1 MGVHM
6 DKRAVALS
14 EAAGCVL
21 IYGAAVLLHFVYPLS
36 KGAAL
41 SIVFGSVNESVWE
54 HTKIFAAPYIGW
66 ALLQLCWLKVHF
78 RQYVVAK
85 VIGLYVM
92 AGMIIG
98 SSHLLSL
105 FTEQNIFLL
114 DIAASLIAVLTAQ
127 ALSYRLET
135 AENRLEEYFY
145 PALMLLT
152 LYYLMFFSF
161 TIFPPKTELFR
172 DPVSGG
178 FGIVE
183 KFVEKER

>member
-1 MGVHM
+1 M

-21 IYGAAVLLHFVYPLS
+21 IYSAAVLLHFVYPLS

-98 SSHLLSL
+98 SNPRMEDITVNVCKAKHL
-105 FTEQNIFLL
+105 TNTR
-114 DIAASLIAVLTAQ
+114 ASGSDDALRLI
-127 ALSYRLET
+127 
-135 AENRLEEYFY
+135 
-145 PALMLLT
+145 
-152 LYYLMFFSF
+152 
-161 TIFPPKTELFR
+161 PPKQMSLEQCLEYLADDELLEVTPKTLR
-172 DPVSGG
+172 MRKRILNHADRM
-178 FGIVE
+178 
-183 KFVEKER
+183 K